1 MKSIP
6 LKKSFR
12 VVNLLKSNCKLMLK
26 DQNNNNNK
34 MMYKVRNQAEYNHQ
48 RKAEIRIDQKI
59 YP

>member
-1 MKSIP
+1 
-6 LKKSFR
+6 
-12 VVNLLKSNCKLMLK
+12 MLK